1 MRTSAEERLV
11 TQAGPSRA
19 SLFSL
24 TLTGVLVLG
33 RLEMIPARKVTIT
46 LGRGLDKARY
56 EYLWEVLLE
65 SVDNLECSGEDGDD
79 DTGKRTGQAR
89 YEYLWVSSWRV
100 STAWSL
106 PRHQSDSSVDLGV
119 ILVKKSFQPWL
130 STPGIIV
137 ESTSGMVKPWVDPDP
152 VFRSSTPGKLLL
164 RLVKT
169 LAKTKVRL
177 LTPGKFFFRL
187 ASVKVS
193 TPGKLFFRPA
203 SLCLGSDT
211 IFRLLQSA
219 GTCRD
224 FVNPWPKPA

>member
-1 MRTSAEERLV
+1 MV
-11 TQAGPSRA
+11 TQAGPARA

-24 TLTGVLVLG
+24 TLSGVLVLG

-56 EYLWEVLLE
+56 EYLWGVLLE

-89 YEYLWVSSWRV
+89 YLWVSSWRV

-106 PRHQSDSSVDLGV
+106 PRHQIGSSVDLGV
-119 ILVKKSFQPWL
+119 ILVKKLFQPWL

-152 VFRSSTPGKLLL
+152 VFRVSTPGKLLL
-164 RLVKT
+164 RLVT
-169 LAKTKVRL
+169 TR
-177 LTPGKFFFRL
+177 R
-187 ASVKVS
+187 
-193 TPGKLFFRPA
+193 R
-203 SLCLGSDT
+203 
-211 IFRLLQSA
+211 IFRLLQRLVSVA
-219 GTCRD
+219 
-224 FVNPWPKPA
+224 

>member
-56 EYLWEVLLE
+56 EYLWGVLLE

-130 STPGIIV
+130 LTPGIIV

-164 RLVKT
+164 RLVMT
-169 LAKTKVRL
+169 LAKTKAKW
-177 LTPGKFFFRL
+177 LTPGKSFFRL
-187 ASVKVS
+187 VS
-193 TPGKLFFRPA
+193 WQPVFRLATSGKL
-203 SLCLGSDT
+203 
-211 IFRLLQSA
+211 LLRQMS
-219 GTCRD
+219 
-224 FVNPWPKPA
+224 

>member
-1 MRTSAEERLV
+1 MTAGLETASCSTSAEVRVV
-11 TQAGPSRA
+11 TQAGPARA

-24 TLTGVLVLG
+24 PLSGVLVLG
-33 RLEMIPARKVTIT
+33 RQEMIPARKVTIT

-56 EYLWEVLLE
+56 EYLWGVLLE

-106 PRHQSDSSVDLGV
+106 PRHQSGSLVDWGV

-152 VFRSSTPGKLLL
+152 VFRVSTPGKLLL

-169 LAKTKVRL
+169 LAKTKAKL
-177 LTPGKFFFRL
+177 L
-187 ASVKVS
+187 
-193 TPGKLFFRPA
+193 TPGKLFFRLAP
-203 SLCLGSDT
+203 LCLGSDT
-211 IFRLLQSA
+211 IFRLNRQ
-219 GTCRD
+219 GRCRHQGS
-224 FVNPWPKPA
+224 FSSGW